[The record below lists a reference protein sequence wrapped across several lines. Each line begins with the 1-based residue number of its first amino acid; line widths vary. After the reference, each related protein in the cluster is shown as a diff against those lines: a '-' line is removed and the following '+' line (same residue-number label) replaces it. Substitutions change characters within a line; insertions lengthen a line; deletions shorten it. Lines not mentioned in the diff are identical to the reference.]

1 MTIEYNTP
9 EDISSH
15 KNYSQNYG
23 KYLADIEEDV
33 VKQNIIQHF
42 KPIDEESSSRERE
55 REDEARVVVDDRDR
69 VDFRGGIERVHGVQK
84 EEGRIKGEKSEETH
98 VRKKVVTEEGR
109 Y

>member
-23 KYLADIEEDV
+23 KYLADIEEES

-42 KPIDEESSSRERE
+42 KPSICYDEYFTDEE
-55 REDEARVVVDDRDR
+55 
-69 VDFRGGIERVHGVQK
+69 IEWM
-84 EEGRIKGEKSEETH
+84 
-98 VRKKVVTEEGR
+98 
-109 Y
+109 